1 MNLKNLWK
9 LLPVAVVLFAA
20 GCTSPRNIISSGK
33 VTPKGT
39 FKAGF
44 NTSFNAASAPVS
56 PIANLTKAAV
66 NAIDSNKDS
75 IFYNEAVASLT
86 KGLVAYS
93 LDPIT
98 PTYDVYVRYGVLNRV
113 DVGYKFASGAHA
125 FDVMYQFLGTTGTP
139 DDPEDPEA
147 KNSLHGSIGFQYSG
161 QNASLPGKVG
171 LNRLSGLFNY
181 HLSRKDIL
189 IPLVFSYSFGPEETY
204 GNVSFGVVYG
214 KSFIDYGFNPSKKL
228 VRYAGNQVEKI
239 PAFSNKQNYSSFGAF
254 LNGKIGY
261 KYAYFVPA
269 ISMYYQN
276 YGTYNLF
283 GLQAEKFKGVTFIPS
298 IGVQLNFGYKK
309 KASDY

>member
-1 MNLKNLWK
+1 MIRKILWNV
-9 LLPVAVVLFAA
+9 LPATVVVFMV

-56 PIANLTKAAV
+56 PIANLTKTAV
-66 NAIDSNKDS
+66 NAIDTNNDS
-75 IFYNEAVASLT
+75 IIYNEAVASLT

-98 PTYDVYVRYGVLNRV
+98 PTFDVYVRYGVMNRV
-113 DVGYKFASGAHA
+113 DVGYKYASGAHV
-125 FDVMYQFLGTTGTP
+125 FDAMYQFMGTTGTP
-139 DDPEDPEA
+139 DEPEDAEA
-147 KNSLHGSIGFQYSG
+147 KNSMHGSIGFQYSG
-161 QNASLPGKVG
+161 QNANLPGKIG
-171 LNRLSGLFNY
+171 LSKLGNLFNY
-181 HLSRKDIL
+181 ELSRKDLL

-214 KSFIDYGFNPSKKL
+214 RSFIKYGFNPSKQL
-228 VRYAGNQVEKI
+228 VRYAGNQAEKI
-239 PAFSNKQNYSSFGAF
+239 PAFSNKQSYSSFGAF
-254 LNGKIGY
+254 INGKIGY
-261 KYAYFVPA
+261 KYVYFVPA

-283 GLQAEKFKGVTFIPS
+283 GLQPESFKGVTFIPS
-298 IGVQLNFGYKK
+298 IGLQLNLGYKK
-309 KASDY
+309 KSADY